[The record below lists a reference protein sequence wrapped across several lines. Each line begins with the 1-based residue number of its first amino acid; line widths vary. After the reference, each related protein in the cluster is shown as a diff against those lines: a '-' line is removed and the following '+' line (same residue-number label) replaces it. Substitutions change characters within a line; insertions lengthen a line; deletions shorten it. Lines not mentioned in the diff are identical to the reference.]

1 MVEPV
6 FLKNSNMRTY
16 FSSKFS
22 FLIILFISFPVFS
35 FAATGKPFVQV
46 KVISLHNIMDTIP
59 SAAVKKTTENKV
71 EKKVEPPVNNPVKTV
86 IKSVPKVRKQAIP
99 VPVKVTPVIKVKPKV
114 IKPIIRV
121 IN

>member
-1 MVEPV
+1 MFQIPV
-6 FLKNSNMRTY
+6 SMRTF

-22 FLIILFISFPVFS
+22 VLIFLLISLPVFS
-35 FAATGKPFVQV
+35 FAATGKPIV
-46 KVISLHNIMDTIP
+46 KVQLISLKFFMDTIP
-59 SAAVKKTTENKV
+59 PVSPKKSTKNKV
-71 EKKVEPPVNNPVKTV
+71 EKKIETPVDQPVKTV

-99 VPVKVTPVIKVKPKV
+99 VPVKVKPVIKVKPKV